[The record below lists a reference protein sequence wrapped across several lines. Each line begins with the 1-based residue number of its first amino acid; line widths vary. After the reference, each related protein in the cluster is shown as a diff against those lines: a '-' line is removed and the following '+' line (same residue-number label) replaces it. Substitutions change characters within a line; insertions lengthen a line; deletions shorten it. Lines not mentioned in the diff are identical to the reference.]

1 MNGWVDGSNGISHTP
16 CHVTPTHA
24 SNLPSIHSS
33 NLPFFHSSNPLIFGP
48 AYLDVVL
55 TLDRLLLAGGPTLDQ
70 SLPAARLTPRDDGV
84 LEVVGPTGDRLVFVL
99 PPDQAEFA
107 ATCELCEPVL
117 ARTRPGRVVTGEYG
131 VSSAVRQLGGM
142 GAGYAK
148 ALGGLLRMPVGDDA
162 VGCEVLQL
170 LAQHEIDAVPAVLPD
185 CPSDTSLLLQ
195 SPQGDKLAIGVRR
208 AMTRWQAIPEDHALA
223 AQASA
228 LVFCGA
234 LNALM
239 AAVLEQAPDIPVM
252 CAPALRNVCDR
263 DVPLASLAT
272 KIDYLTLNALEW
284 AQLDGAAEM
293 RRQVPVITVT
303 EGAQGSRVLLGERE
317 IHIPAVPFTGP
328 ADTNRAGETYAAT
341 FFRDLLAACPEFPRG
356 MTADAAEHA
365 GRLAAMQ
372 AAKQLA
378 MREFGI
384 PSLEEKSFHAKAQRD

>member
-1 MNGWVDGSNGISHTP
+1 MARNR
-16 CHVTPTHA
+16 PT
-24 SNLPSIHSS
+24 
-33 NLPFFHSSNPLIFGP
+33 IFGP

-55 TLDRLLLAGGPTLDQ
+55 TLDRPLLAGGPVLDQ

-84 LEVVGPTGDRLVFVL
+84 LEVVGPAGDRLVFQL
-99 PPDQAEFA
+99 PADQSEFA

-117 ARTRPGRVVTGEYG
+117 ARTQPGRTVTGEYP
-131 VSSAVRQLGGM
+131 VANAVRQLGGM

-162 VGCEVLQL
+162 VGREVLQL
-170 LAQHEIDAVPAVLPD
+170 LAIHEIDTVPALLPD

-208 AMTRWQAIPEDHALA
+208 AMTRWQVTREDHALA

-234 LNALM
+234 PNALT
-239 AAVLEQAPDIPVM
+239 AAVLANAPDIPVM

-263 DVPLASLAT
+263 SVPLADLAAQ
-272 KIDYLTLNALEW
+272 IDYLALNALEW
-284 AQLDGAAEM
+284 AQLDSAEEM

-303 EGAQGSRVLLGERE
+303 EGARGSRVLLGERE
-317 IHIPAVPFTGP
+317 IRIPAVPFEGP

-341 FFRDLLAACPEFPRG
+341 FFRTLLAACPEFPRG
-356 MTADAAEHA
+356 ITVETAEHA
-365 GRLAAMQ
+365 GRLAAVQ

-378 MREFGI
+378 MREFRF
-384 PSLEEKSFHAKAQRD
+384 PREE